1 MNRGAASAAL
11 LALAACSVGPKY
23 HRPDV
28 PVPEAYR
35 SPDATKEVASIADLG
50 WWQMFKDPVLQQLI
64 RETLSAN
71 QDLAA
76 ATARVDQARA
86 LAGVSRAAFW
96 PQIGL
101 RANYTFGQQ
110 MSNNYQEQLGT
121 TATRGPAPNIG
132 IFGELSWEIDLWGK
146 VRNASA
152 ASAADLMAAE
162 AMRRGVVITLVAEV
176 ARTYVELRQLDLQL
190 RISTDNV
197 ALRKGTLDIFTDR
210 SEGGIGNNL
219 EVSRARADLAA
230 TAATI
235 PETRRLIALRENQL
249 AVLRGLPPGPVPR
262 GPDTALPLPP
272 ALPLGVP
279 AALLERRPDVLG
291 AEQQAIAANARV
303 GVAVANRLPSLSLGG
318 IIGLASPSFPSLFSA
333 NSLAWT
339 VGGGLLQPLFEGGRL
354 MFEQEAAEAVSDQ
367 RVAAY
372 RQTVLTAIREVT
384 DAAVSVKEFGAVRRE
399 REVQV
404 AAAREG
410 QELAMLRY
418 QGGVSS
424 YLEVLD
430 AQRWAF
436 QAELEL
442 LDATRN
448 ELASAILL
456 YRALGGGWEI
466 APPAIEAAGDAK
478 KDAPPKG

>member
-1 MNRGAASAAL
+1 MKRALATASL

-28 PVPEAYR
+28 PVPEAFR
-35 SPDATKEVASIADLG
+35 SAEPTKEAASIADLG

-64 RETLSAN
+64 RETLAAN
-71 QDLAA
+71 QDLAI

-96 PQIGL
+96 PQFGL
-101 RANYTFGQQ
+101 RANYSYGQQ
-110 MSNNYQEQLGT
+110 MSNNNQEQLGT
-121 TATRGPAPNIG
+121 TALRGPAPNVG
-132 IFGELSWEIDLWGK
+132 VFGELSWEIDVWGK
-146 VRNASA
+146 VRNASDA
-152 ASAADLMAAE
+152 ATADLMAAE
-162 AMRRGVVITLVAEV
+162 AMRRGVIITLAAEV
-176 ARTYVELRQLDLQL
+176 AQAYVELRQLDRQL
-190 RISTDNV
+190 RIATENV
-197 ALRKGTLDIFTDR
+197 AVRRATLDLFTDR

-219 EVSRARADLAA
+219 EVSQARAALAS

-235 PETRRLIALRENQL
+235 PETRRQIALRESQL

-262 GPDTALPLPP
+262 SDGAALPLPP
-272 ALPLGVP
+272 ELPLGVP

-291 AEQQAIAANARV
+291 AEQHAIAANARV
-303 GVAVANRLPSLSLGG
+303 GVAVANRLPSFSLAG
-318 IIGLASPSFPSLFSA
+318 IVGLAAPSFPSLFQA

-339 VGGGLLQPLFEGGRL
+339 VGGGLFQPLFEGGRL
-354 MFEQEAAEAVSDQ
+354 AFEEEAAEAASDE

-384 DAAVSVKEFGAVRRE
+384 DAAVNVKEFGAVRRE
-399 REVQV
+399 REIQV

-410 QELAMLRY
+410 QELAMMRY

-436 QAELEL
+436 QAELDL
-442 LDATRN
+442 LEATRN
-448 ELASAILL
+448 ELVSAILL

-466 APPAIEAAGDAK
+466 APPPIEPAKDAK
-478 KDAPPKG
+478 RDAPPRD